1 MAKITGLC
9 AHEILDSRGNPTVYC
24 EMQIDNGMLVS
35 ASVPSGAST
44 GEKEALEL
52 RDGIVSR
59 YDGKGVKRAV
69 TNINDII
76 RPEILDMTLDQKAI
90 DEKMILIDGTF
101 NKSALGANATL
112 AVSLCVMKALAK
124 SNGKEIYEYLSNGS
138 ISIPVAMMNILNG
151 GMHAN
156 NGVDIQEFM
165 IVPTVK
171 TIHERVR
178 CGAEIFHKLAEIL
191 RKKGL
196 NTGLGDEGGY
206 APKLVSNTEA
216 LDLIVEAIR
225 KAGYIPGKN
234 VYIALDVAANSL
246 YDKNTKTYRLD
257 NTKMSK
263 DGLLSYYKY
272 ITEKYPIISIEDP
285 FEENDLES
293 LSKITALLG
302 DKLMIVGDDYFV
314 TNKKYLNTAIEQNAA
329 NSILLKANQIGTISE
344 MLDTINLAK
353 SHGYK
358 TVISHRS
365 GETSDTFIA
374 DMAVGLNLGFIKT
387 GSLSRS
393 ERTEKYNRLMLI
405 EDKLLGK
412 SNLR

>member
-24 EMQIDNGMLVS
+24 EMQVDYKILVD

-52 RDGIVSR
+52 RDEVQSR
-59 YDGKGVKRAV
+59 YDGKGVKKAV
-69 TNINDII
+69 TNINETIKSKI
-76 RPEILDMTLDQKAI
+76 MGMELNQKEIDAELLK
-90 DEKMILIDGTF
+90 LDGTY
-101 NKSALGANATL
+101 NKSVLGANAIL
-112 AVSLCVMKALAK
+112 AVSLCTMKAIAK
-124 SNGKEIYEYLSNGS
+124 VEGKELYEYLSNGS
-138 ISIPVAMMNILNG
+138 ISMPIAMMNILNG
-151 GMHAN
+151 GMHAQ

-171 TIHERVR
+171 SVHERVR
-178 CGAEIFHKLAEIL
+178 CGAEIFHKLSEIL

-196 NTGLGDEGGY
+196 STGLGDEGGY

-246 YDKNTKTYRLD
+246 YDKQTQTYKLD

-263 DGLLSYYKY
+263 EGLLSYYKY
-272 ITEKYPIISIEDP
+272 IAAKYPIISIEDP

-293 LSKITALLG
+293 LSKMTAILG

-314 TNKKYLNTAIEQNAA
+314 TDPELLKTAIDSKAGNA
-329 NSILLKANQIGTISE
+329 ILLKANQIGTISE
-344 MLDTINLAK
+344 MLETIKIAK
-353 SHGYK
+353 ENHYK
-358 TVISHRS
+358 TIISHRS
-365 GETSDTFIA
+365 AETVDTFIA
-374 DMAVGLNLGFIKT
+374 DMAIGLNLGFIKT
-387 GSLSRS
+387 GSLSRG
-393 ERTEKYNRLMLI
+393 ERIEKYNRLMLI
-405 EDKLLGK
+405 EDKILGK
-412 SNLR
+412 SKLG